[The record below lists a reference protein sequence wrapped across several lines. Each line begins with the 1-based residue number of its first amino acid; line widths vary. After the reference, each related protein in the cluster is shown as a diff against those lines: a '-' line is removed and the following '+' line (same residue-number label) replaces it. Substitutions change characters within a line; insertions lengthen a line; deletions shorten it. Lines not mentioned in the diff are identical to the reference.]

1 MVANAYL
8 EHHFH
13 DLPLCLERNLDT
25 ILPVNVGRRD
35 YLATLNIGLS
45 KWAPDGW
52 MGDRETLGRLGKVEM
67 KLNLSEARVDP
78 KPGSTAPLK
87 TQGRTNGPA
96 QDMNSSDMEE
106 CDVLIAAQGDESL
119 AEEYREVLGIPVFIL
134 ENVDGVM
141 PFDRFRRYLGC

>member
-1 MVANAYL
+1 MAANAYL
-8 EHHFH
+8 EHYFH
-13 DLPLCLERNLDT
+13 DLPLSLERNLDT
-25 ILPVNVGRRD
+25 ILPVNVRRRD
-35 YLATLNIGLS
+35 YIAKLNIGLS

-52 MGDRETLGRLGKVEM
+52 MGDREKLGRLGQAEM
-67 KLNLSEARVDP
+67 KLYLSDARVDP
-78 KPGSTAPLK
+78 EPGSTPPLK

-96 QDMNSSDMEE
+96 QDMNSWDMEE
-106 CDVLIAAQGDESL
+106 CDVLIAAQGDEAL